1 MRVFWK
7 RVQKVFPK
15 QSEDVP
21 AQVPEVAVPE
31 NQPVGGSEYGQGDGT
46 YQKPRS
52 DCKQRQ
58 IRDFAFIQK
67 GIQSQID
74 LSENKMK
81 FISLKEENENSNN
94 SKKIN

>member
-1 MRVFWK
+1 MVKIPETSGTPGVFIYYLLALIIYAI
-7 RVQKVFPK
+7 FII
-15 QSEDVP
+15 S
-21 AQVPEVAVPE
+21 AQL
-31 NQPVGGSEYGQGDGT
+31 DL
-46 YQKPRS
+46 
-52 DCKQRQ
+52 
-58 IRDFAFIQK
+58 K